1 MTPSESLPVGID
13 GLALAWESV
22 AALLGALGLGLA
34 AGVLVRA
41 RRSRRPPRPI
51 AAERERELESLRRIA
66 AELAQT
72 SDVEGVAR
80 ALLDEIAALFRV
92 GFVALAFVSEDAG
105 EASGFLAR
113 AGGKAYLMLP
123 LAFPILLPILFFGIK
138 GTATSMM
145 ANGSNLIVGV
155 VSYVIAIVT
164 LSGMLFD
171 KVWTDD

>member
-1 MTPSESLPVGID
+1 MSPIESLPVGID

-34 AGVLVRA
+34 AGVLVGA

-92 GFVALAFVSEDAG
+92 GFV
-105 EASGFLAR
+105 
-113 AGGKAYLMLP
+113 
-123 LAFPILLPILFFGIK
+123 
-138 GTATSMM
+138 
-145 ANGSNLIVGV
+145 
-155 VSYVIAIVT
+155 T
-164 LSGMLFD
+164 LSGLHQGADLFAGGVAFLVYFIGLAYD
-171 KVWTDD
+171 PATFAVNFRKTVEDIVGKAPVPERFTNRFQIFSQIGQVDHYLRFCP

>member
-1 MTPSESLPVGID
+1 MSPIESLPVGID

-72 SDVEGVAR
+72 SDVGGGRSEER
-80 ALLDEIAALFRV
+80 RV
-92 GFVALAFVSEDAG
+92 GEECRSRWSPDHL
-105 EASGFLAR
+105 
-113 AGGKAYLMLP
+113 K
-123 LAFPILLPILFFGIK
+123 
-138 GTATSMM
+138 
-145 ANGSNLIVGV
+145 
-155 VSYVIAIVT
+155 
-164 LSGMLFD
+164 
-171 KVWTDD
+171 